1 MTTTIIEEN
10 STPAKQ
16 LLEYIKTPPF
26 ANVVEDKE
34 KNFGEAAEE
43 CNAVPVK
50 VFTDELRRRIDQWPP
65 TVCEVVI

>member
-1 MTTTIIEEN
+1 M
-10 STPAKQ
+10 
-16 LLEYIKTPPF
+16 YIKTPPF

-50 VFTDELRRRIDQWPP
+50 EFTDELRRRIDQWPP
-65 TVCEVVI
+65 TEREAVI